1 MPSHSPPPGV
11 AALLQKTVRF
21 PQGSGQD
28 KLPHVRRRRALPLQP
43 GPARVW
49 SAEDDEEP
57 TDLRVLGPSDPSPER
72 WGPAGSGL
80 LRTSAVGPGSIIGN
94 YRVIE
99 PLANGGMGIVYL
111 AEHLHLRRKVA
122 LKLLHERLLGDRWA
136 VARFFAEA
144 IAASRISHP
153 GAVTV
158 LDYGTFE
165 GGGYLVMELLHGET
179 LSARLE
185 RERRLPIRRILDFGM
200 QLGLTLS
207 AAHDAGVIH
216 RDLKPDNIFLVPDAA
231 GSGYEYVKVLD
242 FGVAK
247 LTSDH
252 AAPTTQRGDLLG
264 TPLYM
269 APEQSVHAG
278 SVDQRG
284 DIYSLGCVLY
294 QLLTGMAP
302 FRGSM
307 FEILIAHQK
316 EPPPSPRSYDPT
328 IPHALDELVLRMMN
342 KSPEG
347 RPSSMAEVVRVL
359 GSIEREQAGE
369 VARSPAHRASAI
381 WLGLFFGLGLTIA
394 GVGYLSNYL

>member
-1 MPSHSPPPGV
+1 MPSQSTPPGV
-11 AALLQKTVRF
+11 AALLQNTVRF

-28 KLPHVRRRRALPLQP
+28 QLPRVRRRVLPLQP
-43 GPARVW
+43 AHAPVW
-49 SAEDDEEP
+49 SAEDDEGP
-57 TDLRVLGPSDPSPER
+57 TRLRVLGQAERLPEG

-80 LRTSAVGPGSIIGN
+80 LRPDAIGPGSVIGN
-94 YRVIE
+94 YRIIE
-99 PLANGGMGIVYL
+99 PLANGGMGIVYRG
-111 AEHLHLRRKVA
+111 EHMQLRRQVA
-122 LKLLHERLLGDRWA
+122 IKFLHQRLLTDRWA
-136 VARFFAEA
+136 VARFFSEA

-153 GAVTV
+153 GAVSV
-158 LDYGTFE
+158 FDYGTTE
-165 GGGYLVMELLHGET
+165 GGAFLVMELLRGET

-185 RERRLPIRRILDFGM
+185 RERRLPIPTILDFGM
-200 QLGLTLS
+200 QLGMTLA

-216 RDLKPDNIFLVPDAA
+216 RDLKPDNIFLVPDPA
-231 GSGYEYVKVLD
+231 GSGREFVKVLD

-247 LTSDH
+247 LTYDH

-278 SVDQRG
+278 SVDARC

-294 QLLTGMAP
+294 QLITGMAP

-342 KSPEG
+342 KSPDG
-347 RPSSMAEVVRVL
+347 RPASMSEVVCVL
-359 GSIEREQAGE
+359 GGIDRERFGE
-369 VARSPAHRASAI
+369 VTRRPGFRASAI
-381 WLGLFFGLGLTIA
+381 WLGLFFGLGLMFA
-394 GVGYLSNYL
+394 GLNHLSHYW

>member
-1 MPSHSPPPGV
+1 MPSHSTPPGV
-11 AALLQKTVRF
+11 AALLHKTERVPR
-21 PQGSGQD
+21 GSGQHQ
-28 KLPHVRRRRALPLQP
+28 LPRVRRRAMPLPAAP
-43 GPARVW
+43 VAMWP
-49 SAEDDEEP
+49 AEDDEP
-57 TDLRVLGPSDPSPER
+57 TELRVMGPDGPTPER

-80 LRTSAVGPGSIIGN
+80 LRTERAIGPGSIIGN

-111 AEHLHLRRKVA
+111 GEHLHLRRQVA
-122 LKLLHERLLGDRWA
+122 IKFLHERLLWDRWA

-144 IAASRISHP
+144 IAASRVSHP
-153 GAVTV
+153 GTVTV

-165 GGGYLVMELLHGET
+165 GGGYLVMELLRGET
-179 LSARLE
+179 LSGRLE
-185 RERRLPIRRILDFGM
+185 RECRLPVARILDFGM
-200 QLGLTLS
+200 QLALTLT

-216 RDLKPDNIFLVPDAA
+216 RDLKPDNIFLVPD
-231 GSGYEYVKVLD
+231 GTGHEQVKVLD

-247 LTSDH
+247 LTSDR

-278 SVDQRG
+278 SVDHRC

-294 QLLTGMAP
+294 QLVTGMAP

-328 IPHALDELVLRMMN
+328 IPHALDELILRMMN
-342 KSPEG
+342 KSPDG
-347 RPSSMAEVVRVL
+347 RPGSMAEVVRVL
-359 GSIEREQAGE
+359 GSIQRELAGE
-369 VARSPAHRASAI
+369 VTRRPAYRSSAI

-394 GVGYLSNYL
+394 GLSHLSHYW